1 MSLDEA
7 TKGKSPIFLIPERG
21 AMGFVAGSSDEP
33 AELFVIGPP
42 ESTGDILFGN
52 AGCCKVKHDGRKQR
66 GQPNSLV
73 HSEKK
78 IPSRGQCRLASQQP

>member
-7 TKGKSPIFLIPERG
+7 AKGKSPRFLIPERG
-21 AMGFVAGSSDEP
+21 AMGFVAGSSAEP

-52 AGCCKVKHDGRKQR
+52 AGCCKVKHDGRKQK

-73 HSEKK
+73 HSEKE
-78 IPSRGQCRLASQQP
+78 IPSRGQCRLASQRP